1 MEWARITA
9 MPELT
14 PGSVKINIAEFI
26 AALITCET
34 FAEFC
39 TGKITTLELDNITA
53 KAWLDSARCTRAPY
67 DRCAQSS
74 HLYRLKMN
82 MKIRTSWIPSELNMF
97 ADACSRKLLNFQIK
111 GRRHVIGGH
120 SFRRISPKLNN
131 LLKYYKN

>member
-1 MEWARITA
+1 

-67 DRCAQSS
+67 DRCAQGS

-82 MKIRTSWIPSELNMF
+82 MKIITSWIPSELNIF

-120 SFRRISPKLNN
+120 SFRRISPKLNS